1 MDNTSKNAVIK
12 EKITERKRIERNLWK
27 KAHNALTCLY
37 GDLPDV
43 RILNRFYSEKMLFE
57 NGDYIMMWDL
67 VAELRLRAK
76 EMDCLTKLSG
86 TDTATLTAFLL
97 SATETNPLELHY
109 LCPVCKKVEFIKD
122 KALPWDLPDKPCECG
137 GVMSADGF
145 DIPYEM
151 CISRKFGPWPHLAV
165 SSAFMKTA
173 EEIVREKMGG
183 LYRICKLTKPEFAIL
198 KFVFLPFDGEQDY
211 EEDVDTVDDKYN
223 RLPQITIM
231 STVIQDNAKKL
242 SEVTGIDFDE
252 VTAEISERYLSDSRI
267 ITAFKNGDIEWIPGF
282 YGWRHPRVSELCEE
296 LKATAP
302 KNSYDLLKYLGT
314 MQGTSNWWDN
324 AESLVKDGI
333 CKIGDIPSHRDDIFM
348 ILRERLKKAGHT
360 DVGIAHNIAT
370 KIRLGVY
377 SRVGISAEDRA
388 LLEYLDLPE
397 WFIPYVEK
405 IEYMTSKSNSI
416 SSLRIALAFMWYK
429 VNHPETFK
437 KIVKKEGAQLG

>member
-1 MDNTSKNAVIK
+1 MINNNKELGKIK
-12 EKITERKRIERNLWK
+12 RALWK
-27 KAHNALTCLY
+27 KAHDALTVKY

-57 NGDYIMMWDL
+57 NSDYIMMWDL

-76 EMDCLTKLSG
+76 EDGSITRIYG
-86 TDTATLTAFLL
+86 TNTDAFASFLL
-97 SATETNPLELHY
+97 AVTETNPLELHY

-137 GVMSADGF
+137 GLMSADGF
-145 DIPYEM
+145 DIPKEM

-198 KFVFLPFDGEQDY
+198 KFVFLPFSSEPDF

-223 RLPQITIM
+223 QYPQITITTM
-231 STVIQDNAKKL
+231 ALGEDAKKL
-242 SEVTGIDFDE
+242 SEATGTDFGE
-252 VTAEISERYLSDSRI
+252 LTAKISEKFLSDSRI
-267 ITAFKNGDIEWIPGF
+267 MTAFKNGGIEWIPGF
-282 YGWRHPRVSELCEE
+282 YAWRHPRVSELCGE
-296 LKATAP
+296 LKAASP
-302 KNSYDLLKYLGT
+302 KNTYDLLKYLGT

-324 AESLVKDGI
+324 AERLVKDGI
-333 CKIGDIPSHRDDIFM
+333 CKIGDIPSHREDIFM
-348 ILRERLKKAGHT
+348 VLRERLREAGHA

-377 SRVGISAEDRA
+377 ARVGISAEDRV

-429 VNHPETFK
+429 INYPEMFK
-437 KIVKKEGAQLG
+437 KNMKKEGAQLG

>member
-1 MDNTSKNAVIK
+1 MDNTKNTVIN

-27 KAHNALTCLY
+27 KAHNALICLY
-37 GDLPDV
+37 GDMPDV
-43 RILNRFYSEKMLFE
+43 SILNRFYSEKMLFE

-67 VAELRLRAK
+67 VAELRLRAR

-165 SSAFMKTA
+165 SAAFMKTA
-173 EEIVREKMGG
+173 EKIVREKTGG

-198 KFVFLPFDGEQDY
+198 KFVFLPFSDEPDF
-211 EEDVDTVDDKYN
+211 EEDVDTVDDKYDN
-223 RLPQITIM
+223 YPQITITT
-231 STVIQDNAKKL
+231 TVVEGDAKKL
-242 SEVTGIDFDE
+242 SEATHMDFDE
-252 VTAEISERYLSDSRI
+252 VVAKIFESFIQDSRI
-267 ITAFKNGDIEWIPGF
+267 MTAFKNGDIEWIPGF

-296 LKATAP
+296 LKAASP
-302 KNSYDLLKYLGT
+302 KKSYDLLKYLGT

-324 AESLVKDGI
+324 AERLVKDGI
-333 CKIGDIPSHRDDIFM
+333 CEIGDIPSHRDDVFM
-348 ILRERLKKAGHT
+348 MLRERLEKEGHA
-360 DVGIAHNIAT
+360 DVGIAYNIAT

-377 SRVGISAEDRA
+377 SRVGIGAEDRA

-397 WFIPYVEK
+397 WFVPYIEK
-405 IEYMTSKSNSI
+405 IQYMSNKANSVGT
-416 SSLRIALAFMWYK
+416 LRIALAFMWYK
-429 VNHPETFK
+429 INYPETFK
-437 KIVKKEGAQLG
+437 KIMKKEGAQLG